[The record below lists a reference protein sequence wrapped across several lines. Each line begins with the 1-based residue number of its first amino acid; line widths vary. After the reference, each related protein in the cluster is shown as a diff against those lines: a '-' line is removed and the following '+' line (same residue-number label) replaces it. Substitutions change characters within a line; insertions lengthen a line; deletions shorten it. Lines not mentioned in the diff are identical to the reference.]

1 MKLVIQKWGVALL
14 LTAYSLIAAQAGSPS
29 SSKVDSLYQRVLA
42 IADENPQEASRLANL
57 CRQESSKSGNSRDKA
72 LSLMANAQALIA
84 MSLWNNASEKIDSAS
99 LFVQKLNDLNLEADL
114 VDLRSNLEV
123 KVSGSDAALKML
135 QKAYSQAIKSK
146 RPDLGVKFLLLQAG
160 LYQQKGNLAEANR
173 MREIALDQSSKA
185 GCKKCQ
191 AECQQNIAS
200 SYWQQGR
207 FNEALES
214 YFKSLILFEDIND
227 TIGMLAALKGVGISY
242 RDLGQFEKSL
252 TYLNRALKLSDSSNN
267 YTEEAAI
274 LNIIGSLYFK
284 FNQVDDALKQ
294 YEQSLQ
300 IREKLGLL
308 RSAISTH
315 SNMARA
321 YLQKS
326 MYKQAIEHLNEA
338 LALQEQVVDP
348 LAEAS
353 TLTEIG
359 NLNLQQGNIAEALR
373 HYLMALKL
381 RQTYGQDED
390 IAKSLTSIGL
400 TYRRLGMYKSALKY
414 LEQARE
420 IIQDM
425 KGSMNDAAYILQN
438 LGHIYLD
445 LNSPDKAIATYKEAL
460 TLKEKSGDSI
470 GAAKILKNIA
480 QAQLKSSQPD
490 QARTSISQAL
500 KLVTRTH
507 STSDIADLY
516 NELGNVE
523 RQAKNPGMAIKH
535 YHTAI
540 ENYKALNNNEGVAL
554 CLRKIGE
561 IQVGQK
567 QLDEARKNINSSIE
581 IGKQSGNKYL
591 LSYGYLA
598 QSELYRAQGL
608 FDKALESYIKHI
620 GIRDS
625 LESVK
630 RNEANLE
637 AQIDLEL
644 DQTKTEIKVM
654 EAEVEALRQKTALD
668 KAIIEK
674 QRLFRNSLIA
684 IILLVVTAASIA
696 FYSLIQKRR
705 YAKLLEEK
713 IEEIRLVNER
723 LNQSESELRQ
733 TIKTK
738 DKLFS
743 IIAHDLRSPFT
754 ALVGLSEV
762 MATNLESLSPDEI
775 REFSHHIHRSATEV
789 LNLTE
794 NLLSWARSQTGKIEL
809 SPKPINLKDLTNQ
822 VFSVAAI
829 PAQEKKIKLRE
840 SIPANL
846 TVFADFDT
854 LQTVIRNLVSNA
866 IKFTPQ
872 GGSIGISAKN
882 SSNSMVEIAI
892 TDTGVG
898 IDPENQAKLFRVDGF
913 TTKGTNQE
921 NGTGLGLILC
931 KEFVELNHGTIEVSS
946 TPGLGTTF
954 TISLPSNN

>member
-1 MKLVIQKWGVALL
+1 MKQVIQKWGVVILFVAF
-14 LTAYSLIAAQAGSPS
+14 SLIAANANPQSN
-29 SSKVDSLYQRVLA
+29 SKADSLYQRVLA
-42 IADENPQEASRLANL
+42 IADENPQEASRLASL
-57 CRQESSKSGNSRDKA
+57 CSQVSSESGSSRDKVI
-72 LSLMANAQALIA
+72 SLMANARAMIA
-84 MSLWNNASEKIDSAS
+84 MSLWNNASEKIDSALQLS
-99 LFVQKLNDLNLEADL
+99 RKLNDFTLEADIVPL
-114 VDLRSNLEV
+114 KSNLEV
-123 KVSGSDAALKML
+123 KVSGKDAALKVL
-135 QKAYSQAIKSK
+135 QNTYNQAIKNK
-146 RPDLGVKFLLLQAG
+146 RPDLGIKFLLLQAE
-160 LYQQKGNLAEANR
+160 LYQQKGNMAEANR
-173 MREIALDQSSKA
+173 MREIALDQSNKI

-191 AECQQNIAS
+191 SECHLSMAS

-214 YFKSLILFEDIND
+214 YFKSLILYEDVSD
-227 TIGMLAALKGVGISY
+227 TAGIIGALKGVGISY

-252 TYLNRALKLSDSSNN
+252 THLNRALELSRRSNN
-267 YTEEAAI
+267 EMEEASV
-274 LNIIGSLYFK
+274 LNITGSLYFR
-284 FNQVDDALKQ
+284 FNQLDDALKQ

-300 IREKLGLL
+300 IREKSGLL

-338 LALQEQVVDP
+338 LTLQEQVVDP
-348 LAEAS
+348 LAEAY

-373 HYLMALKL
+373 RYLMALKL

-425 KGSMNDAAYILQN
+425 KGSMSDAAYILQN

-460 TLKEKSGDSI
+460 ALKEKSGDSI
-470 GAAKILKNIA
+470 GAAKILRNIA
-480 QAQLKSSQPD
+480 QAQLKKNQPD
-490 QARTSISQAL
+490 QARMAVSQAL
-500 KLVTRTH
+500 KLVSRIR

-516 NELGNVE
+516 NELGNIE
-523 RQAKNPGMAIKH
+523 RQAKNPDMAIRH
-535 YHTAI
+535 YNTAI
-540 ENYKALNNNEGVAL
+540 ESYRILNNNEGVAL

-561 IQVGQK
+561 IQVEQK
-567 QLDEARKNINSSIE
+567 QFDEAGKNINSSIDM
-581 IGKQSGNKYL
+581 GQQSGNGYL
-591 LSYGYLA
+591 LSFGYLA

-608 FDKALESYIKHI
+608 FDKALASYMKHI

-625 LESVK
+625 LESIK

-654 EAEVEALRQKTALD
+654 EAEVDALRQKTALD

-684 IILLVVTAASIA
+684 IILLVVSAACIA

-713 IEEIRLVNER
+713 IDEIRRVNER
-723 LNQSESELRQ
+723 LNQSENELRQ

-762 MATNLESLSPDEI
+762 MATNLESLSPDEV

-794 NLLSWARSQTGKIEL
+794 NLLSWARSQTGRIEL
-809 SPKPINLKDLTNQ
+809 SPKPINLKELIDQ
-822 VFSVAAI
+822 VFSVATI
-829 PAQEKKIKLRE
+829 PAQEKKIKLQE
-840 SIPANL
+840 NIPSVL
-846 TVFADFDT
+846 TVFADYDT

-882 SSNSMVEIAI
+882 SSNSMVEITI
-892 TDTGVG
+892 SDTGVG

-931 KEFVELNHGTIEVSS
+931 KEFVELNHGTIEVNS

-954 TISLPSNN
+954 TISIPSNN